1 MTLWQMSRTFKRI
14 VPKSWIEKF
23 GKEWVMVGS
32 TGTLTHKGHMA
43 AISCSNS
50 WPGNAKHSTE
60 VVSEIVE

>member
-1 MTLWQMSRTFKRI
+1 
-14 VPKSWIEKF
+14 
-23 GKEWVMVGS
+23 MVGS

-43 AISCSNS
+43 AISYSNS